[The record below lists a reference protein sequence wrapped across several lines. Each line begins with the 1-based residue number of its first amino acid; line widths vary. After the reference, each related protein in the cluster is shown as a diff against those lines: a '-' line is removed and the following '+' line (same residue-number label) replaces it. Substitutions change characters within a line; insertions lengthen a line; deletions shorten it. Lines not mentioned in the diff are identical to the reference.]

1 VPLPVILFHVAE
13 GCADAALCRTRVR
26 SRWVELCQYRSR
38 DPFARELKRRPEPG
52 AAGANDNGVNIDV
65 RRVGAKTCAHFSG
78 NVMMTWLPRAT
89 STAVRV

>member
-1 VPLPVILFHVAE
+1 VILFHVAE
-13 GCADAALCRTRVR
+13 SGANTTLCRTCVR
-26 SRWVELCQYRSR
+26 SRWVELRQHRSG